1 MRSTESVSF
10 APPWGTK
17 PQWQEANHS
26 IAGLKRRYAA
36 QLDAAGAF
44 AAALRIRLV
53 SVYSLLDAL
62 CLETCPRC
70 PDPCCLHARAWF
82 DFRDLLM
89 LHLNDLAI
97 PLDQTVESL
106 NATCRYY
113 GQRGCTPDRLSR
125 PWICTWY
132 LCPTQTSNLDRR
144 RRLQHHELS
153 LAVIEI
159 KALRRKMEDMFI
171 RITA

>member
-1 MRSTESVSF
+1 MRSTDSVSF

-26 IAGLKRRYAA
+26 IAGLNRRYAG
-36 QLDAAGAF
+36 QLDAAVSF
-44 AAALRIRLV
+44 AVALRIRLA
-53 SVYSLLDAL
+53 SVFSLLDAL

-70 PDPCCLHARAWF
+70 PDPCCLHARPWF

-97 PLDQTVESL
+97 PTSQTIESL
-106 NATCRYY
+106 NATCRYC
-113 GQRGCTPDRLSR
+113 GQHGCTLDRLSR

-132 LCPTQTSNLDRR
+132 LCPAQTGNLIRR
-144 RRLQHHELS
+144 RGLQGHELS
-153 LAVIEI
+153 LAVMEI
-159 KALRRKMEDMFI
+159 KALRQKMEDMFI
-171 RITA
+171 QVTT